1 VRSINHTAPDS
12 PEDEPTRATR
22 PDHGTVGVFQAP
34 QPVPARGTRP
44 AARPPDNLDIDS
56 PFLDLFGSEDE
67 SSPAEGA
74 AALPGAFTQPA
85 REPYRTDRRPYQP
98 PAVPVPDV
106 STPDDPFPGPV
117 TSAPSISTPAPS
129 GPVPSGTA
137 TSATAPSA
145 PVPSGTGA
153 SGTGASGTGA
163 SGTGGNG
170 TGGNGTGGNGP
181 DVSARAGAASD
192 EVFDED
198 EDDLLAV
205 LASTTP
211 LPNPLRSTPL
221 HRTTPPSSRPPH
233 VASPA
238 ERDVPGVVPLSGRPV
253 VSDSS
258 PSGDLSSGAAGVR
271 GGQRTTTGG
280 WPVVPS
286 AAAPPLA
293 DAPNQ
298 HRTPTAAPTP
308 APAARP
314 VPDDR
319 DTDQHA
325 QPSAQPSAP
334 PQAHPATSR
343 ARTTPDDQPSATNHT
358 LPAHPRP
365 TDPELTHPVAA
376 EPAFTR
382 QPTAH
387 PTAAQPVS
395 AQPVSA
401 QPVSAQPMSVQPVSA
416 QPGSAE
422 PMSPQTVWAHPVSA
436 QPTSAPPVQEQS
448 AAAQPVSGQTR
459 RGANDVPDATAGS
472 GPGRDQERPSQG
484 YGVHVPG
491 YGGYGQGNESA
502 QTVSAQPLIVP
513 PLQAPPPEGHLPQ
526 VAAGP
531 AAPLPLPAPGPTPAA
546 PNQGHGAPDPA
557 VPYPVPAPPAQAD
570 LDDAFL
576 GDLDLG
582 WPDTDEDEPQGS
594 AVRQRSGRS
603 DVAPTSFAVKGDEK
617 APGQGSGVLERAA
630 GVPLQEQDHD
640 DEKALATREDTRPA
654 RRRSAQPARRRRGEA
669 GEPEN
674 LPAVRKELKPPG
686 FKPHKLRFTDR
697 DPSVELEITE
707 IAGHLTFTP
716 GTVTAWYALPEV
728 RWAFRPDAEREAL
741 LSAISEQYAGLAGFR
756 LHLRRTTRPFP
767 ADEWA
772 RTIDKHTARPLPD
785 VVGGTSWS
793 DHLVAAQRHLLAVN
807 HAEGQTYLGVTF
819 ARRSIGDTFAERVM
833 RLFGKG
839 TSDSERRKLGR
850 TVEQF
855 DEVLNAF
862 GMRGRRVTPQ
872 ELEWLLFRS
881 VALCMAPPGPLS
893 PVSNGQWERGDLLA
907 LTEQVERYRSPY
919 GSTVKLV
926 NRMTGEERH
935 VAVLTVGRMEPLEI
949 PERHEP
955 WMHFHER
962 LPWPMELSSRVD
974 ILGSTHSFKNLEHRL
989 RMIRSQQ
996 LDYAEHG
1003 IDAPPELERL
1013 AKRALVIGDE
1023 MTTGLP
1029 VESARAHGWHRLAVG
1044 GRTREECLE
1053 RARRLIQLYAR
1064 ELRISLQ
1071 HAKNQDQLARE
1082 FIPGE
1087 PIANTGY
1094 VRRMPV
1100 KLLAAALP
1108 QAASTVGDRRGD
1120 LIGRTAGTCRRPVFL
1135 DLHFPMEVRE
1145 RSGLSVFVA
1154 EPGGGKS
1161 TLMGALGYL
1170 NARRGV
1176 QVTLLDPSG
1185 PLARL
1190 CQMPELRP
1198 HSRVLNLTGSEQGT
1212 LAPYSLIPTPV
1223 RSEFATGPTG
1233 DREYEIAVSNSRAER
1248 RMLVQDICSMLIP
1261 AQVAREASTATLL
1274 RHAVRGVPAEETST
1288 LDDVVTFLQGLD
1300 SDGQELANLLLD
1312 TAEMP
1317 LALLFFGR
1325 PPSHLLS
1332 ADSALTV
1339 ITMAG
1344 LRLPD
1349 MKIEREYWS
1358 AEESLAL
1365 PMLHT
1370 AHRLAVRRCYG
1381 GSMSARKMVGLDE
1394 AHFMEGWRS
1403 GRSFLV
1409 RLARDSR
1416 KWNLA
1421 ALVASQNPK
1430 DILGLDVQNLVS
1442 TVFVGRIAEDQEI
1455 ASEALRLLRVPVND
1469 GYEATLASLS
1479 QADTSSSTRLGFR
1492 EFVMR
1497 DVDGRVQKVRV
1508 DVSYVD
1514 GLLEH
1519 LDTTP
1524 GAPLPSAAALPA
1536 AAAAIPLP
1544 SSGREG

>member
-1 VRSINHTAPDS
+1 MTASPPPGHSRADMSRQGRNGNPPRSIDYSSEESIEQVAG
-12 PEDEPTRATR
+12 PE
-22 PDHGTVGVFQAP
+22 HGAVAVFQNP
-34 QPVPARGTRP
+34 QPVRPRAAGTP
-44 AARPPDNLDIDS
+44 QPVDPLDIDS
-56 PFLDLFGSEDE
+56 PFLDLFG
-67 SSPAEGA
+67 G
-74 AALPGAFTQPA
+74 
-85 REPYRTDRRPYQP
+85 
-98 PAVPVPDV
+98 
-106 STPDDPFPGPV
+106 
-117 TSAPSISTPAPS
+117 
-129 GPVPSGTA
+129 
-137 TSATAPSA
+137 
-145 PVPSGTGA
+145 
-153 SGTGASGTGA
+153 
-163 SGTGGNG
+163 
-170 TGGNGTGGNGP
+170 
-181 DVSARAGAASD
+181 
-192 EVFDED
+192 
-198 EDDLLAV
+198 
-205 LASTTP
+205 
-211 LPNPLRSTPL
+211 
-221 HRTTPPSSRPPH
+221 
-233 VASPA
+233 
-238 ERDVPGVVPLSGRPV
+238 
-253 VSDSS
+253 
-258 PSGDLSSGAAGVR
+258 
-271 GGQRTTTGG
+271 
-280 WPVVPS
+280 
-286 AAAPPLA
+286 
-293 DAPNQ
+293 
-298 HRTPTAAPTP
+298 
-308 APAARP
+308 
-314 VPDDR
+314 
-319 DTDQHA
+319 
-325 QPSAQPSAP
+325 AP
-334 PQAHPATSR
+334 PQAPPPAEEQTPPP
-343 ARTTPDDQPSATNHT
+343 PDDPDADFDFGFDFEGEDARRSVSPAAPRSAPPTS
-358 LPAHPRP
+358 PAAPRSAPP
-365 TDPELTHPVAA
+365 TSPAA
-376 EPAFTR
+376 PRSAPPAS
-382 QPTAH
+382 P
-387 PTAAQPVS
+387 AAPRSVSPAPVS
-395 AQPVSA
+395 AAPVS
-401 QPVSAQPMSVQPVSA
+401 PPMPA
-416 QPGSAE
+416 PDTRITE
-422 PMSPQTVWAHPVSA
+422 PIPARPA
-436 QPTSAPPVQEQS
+436 PAPTFD
-448 AAAQPVSGQTR
+448 AAAVSGPATPPAPETAPGVYAVNGAGAYPAVEQEPATR
-459 RGANDVPDATAGS
+459 
-472 GPGRDQERPSQG
+472 
-484 YGVHVPG
+484 
-491 YGGYGQGNESA
+491 
-502 QTVSAQPLIVP
+502 
-513 PLQAPPPEGHLPQ
+513 PEPHTEL
-526 VAAGP
+526 
-531 AAPLPLPAPGPTPAA
+531 APLP
-546 PNQGHGAPDPA
+546 
-557 VPYPVPAPPAQAD
+557 
-570 LDDAFL
+570 
-576 GDLDLG
+576 
-582 WPDTDEDEPQGS
+582 
-594 AVRQRSGRS
+594 
-603 DVAPTSFAVKGDEK
+603 EK
-617 APGQGSGVLERAA
+617 A
-630 GVPLQEQDHD
+630 
-640 DEKALATREDTRPA
+640 PA
-654 RRRSAQPARRRRGEA
+654 RRREKAPKRKRDRAEVPATRA
-669 GEPEN
+669 PKDVK
-674 LPAVRKELKPPG
+674 PAP
-686 FKPHKLRFTDR
+686 LRPNKIKFSDR
-697 DPSVELEITE
+697 DPALELAISE
-707 IAGHLTFTP
+707 IAGHLTFTQS
-716 GTVTAWYALPEV
+716 TVTAWYSLPEV

-756 LHLRRTTRPFP
+756 LHLRRTNRPFP

-772 RTIDKHTARPLPD
+772 RTVDSFTAKPLPD
-785 VVGGTSWS
+785 VAGATSWS
-793 DHLVAAQRHLLAVN
+793 DHLVAAQRHLLSVN

-819 ARRSIGDTFAERVM
+819 ARRSLGDTFAERVL
-833 RLFGKG
+833 RVFGKG
-839 TSDSERRKLGR
+839 TSDGERRKLGR

-893 PVSNGQWERGDLLA
+893 PVSHGHWEAGDLLA
-907 LTEQVERYRSPY
+907 LTEHVERYRTPY

-935 VAVLTVGRMEPLEI
+935 VAVLSVGRMEPLEI
-949 PERHEP
+949 PEKHEP

-962 LPWPMELSSRVD
+962 LPWPMELSSRID
-974 ILGSTHSFKNLEHRL
+974 ILGSTSSFKNLEHRL

-1029 VESARAHGWHRLAVG
+1029 VESARAHGWHRIAVG

-1053 RARRLIQLYAR
+1053 RARRLIQLYSR

-1071 HAKNQDQLARE
+1071 HPKNQDQLARE

-1145 RSGLSVFVA
+1145 RSGLGVFVA

-1198 HSRVLNLTGSEQGT
+1198 YSRVLNLTGSEQGT
-1212 LAPYSLIPTPV
+1212 LAPYALIPTPV
-1223 RSEFATGPTG
+1223 RTEFTAGPAG
-1233 DREYEIAVSNSRAER
+1233 DREYEIAVSNARAER
-1248 RMLVQDICSMLIP
+1248 RMLVQDICSMLVP
-1261 AQVAREASTATLL
+1261 PQVAKEASTATLL
-1274 RHAVRGVPAEETST
+1274 RHAVRQVPAEETST
-1288 LDDVVTFLQGLD
+1288 LDDVVATLQGLD
-1300 SDGQELANLLLD
+1300 DDEGKELANLLLD

-1325 PPSHLLS
+1325 PPEHLLG

-1349 MKIEREYWS
+1349 LKIEREYWS

-1381 GSMSARKMVGLDE
+1381 GSMSSRKMVGLDE

-1421 ALVASQNPK
+1421 ALVASQNPR

-1455 ASEALRLLRVPVND
+1455 ASEALRLLRVPVHD

-1479 QADTSSSTRLGFR
+1479 QADTSSSARLGFR

-1524 GAPLPSAAALPA
+1524 GARTAPPA
-1536 AAAAIPLP
+1536 VPTL
-1544 SSGREG
+1544 SDLEV

>member
-1 VRSINHTAPDS
+1 MTSGNPSQGHPRGGESSPGRQSNGVRSDNYSSPDSLDEVEELVTAPG
-12 PEDEPTRATR
+12 
-22 PDHGTVGVFQAP
+22 HGGVGVFQAP
-34 QPVPARGTRP
+34 NAVRSHGAPVDTT
-44 AARPPDNLDIDS
+44 LDIDS
-56 PFLDLFGSEDE
+56 PFLDLFGGTS
-67 SSPAEGA
+67 
-74 AALPGAFTQPA
+74 TPA
-85 REPYRTDRRPYQP
+85 RPIPATRPSDLPANPEETNGRRANGSGGSNGSRAVPLPAAPIAEPPVAEP
-98 PAVPVPDV
+98 PAADGWQGAPFTRAPAGPEPDYFPEPAAV
-106 STPDDPFPGPV
+106 PDDPDADDWSEYDEWPPK
-117 TSAPSISTPAPS
+117 
-129 GPVPSGTA
+129 
-137 TSATAPSA
+137 
-145 PVPSGTGA
+145 
-153 SGTGASGTGA
+153 
-163 SGTGGNG
+163 
-170 TGGNGTGGNGP
+170 
-181 DVSARAGAASD
+181 AAQ
-192 EVFDED
+192 
-198 EDDLLAV
+198 
-205 LASTTP
+205 P
-211 LPNPLRSTPL
+211 
-221 HRTTPPSSRPPH
+221 
-233 VASPA
+233 
-238 ERDVPGVVPLSGRPV
+238 
-253 VSDSS
+253 
-258 PSGDLSSGAAGVR
+258 
-271 GGQRTTTGG
+271 
-280 WPVVPS
+280 
-286 AAAPPLA
+286 
-293 DAPNQ
+293 
-298 HRTPTAAPTP
+298 APTP
-308 APAARP
+308 APAPALWQS
-314 VPDDR
+314 V
-319 DTDQHA
+319 A
-325 QPSAQPSAP
+325 AP
-334 PQAHPATSR
+334 AELPPA
-343 ARTTPDDQPSATNHT
+343 
-358 LPAHPRP
+358 
-365 TDPELTHPVAA
+365 PEPVAA
-376 EPAFTR
+376 A
-382 QPTAH
+382 
-387 PTAAQPVS
+387 
-395 AQPVSA
+395 
-401 QPVSAQPMSVQPVSA
+401 
-416 QPGSAE
+416 
-422 PMSPQTVWAHPVSA
+422 
-436 QPTSAPPVQEQS
+436 
-448 AAAQPVSGQTR
+448 
-459 RGANDVPDATAGS
+459 
-472 GPGRDQERPSQG
+472 
-484 YGVHVPG
+484 
-491 YGGYGQGNESA
+491 
-502 QTVSAQPLIVP
+502 L
-513 PLQAPPPEGHLPQ
+513 
-526 VAAGP
+526 
-531 AAPLPLPAPGPTPAA
+531 
-546 PNQGHGAPDPA
+546 
-557 VPYPVPAPPAQAD
+557 PVPVP
-570 LDDAFL
+570 
-576 GDLDLG
+576 
-582 WPDTDEDEPQGS
+582 
-594 AVRQRSGRS
+594 
-603 DVAPTSFAVKGDEK
+603 EK
-617 APGQGSGVLERAA
+617 APARRK
-630 GVPLQEQDHD
+630 
-640 DEKALATREDTRPA
+640 EKAPA
-654 RRRSAQPARRRRGEA
+654 RRDPSRGREPKAQKPVPLR
-669 GEPEN
+669 PQ
-674 LPAVRKELKPPG
+674 KLK
-686 FKPHKLRFTDR
+686 FNDR
-697 DPSVELEITE
+697 DPSIELAISE
-707 IAGHLTFTP
+707 IAGHLTFTQS
-716 GTVTAWYALPEV
+716 TVTAWYYLPEV

-772 RTIDKHTARPLPD
+772 RTVDSFTAKPLPD
-785 VVGGTSWS
+785 VHGGTSWS
-793 DHLVAAQRHLLAVN
+793 DHLVAAQRHLLSVN

-819 ARRSIGDTFAERVM
+819 ARRSLGDTFSERVL
-833 RLFGKG
+833 RAFGRG
-839 TSDSERRKLGR
+839 TSENERRKLGR

-881 VALCMAPPGPLS
+881 VALGMAPPGLLS
-893 PVSNGQWERGDLLA
+893 PVSNGHWETGDLLA
-907 LTEQVERYRSPY
+907 LTEQVERYRTPY

-935 VAVLTVGRMEPLEI
+935 VAVLSVGRMEPLEI
-949 PERHEP
+949 PEKHEP

-962 LPWPMELSSRVD
+962 LPWPMELSSRLD
-974 ILGSTHSFKNLEHRL
+974 ILGSNSSFKNLEHRL

-1029 VESARAHGWHRLAVG
+1029 TDSARAHGWHRIAVSG
-1044 GRTREECLE
+1044 ANREECLE
-1053 RARRLIQLYAR
+1053 RARRLIQLYSR

-1071 HAKNQDQLARE
+1071 HPKNQDQLARE

-1145 RSGLSVFVA
+1145 RSGLGVFVA

-1190 CQMPELRP
+1190 CSMPELKP
-1198 HSRVLNLTGSEQGT
+1198 YSRVINLTGSEQGT
-1212 LAPYSLIPTPV
+1212 LAPYALIPTPV
-1223 RSEFATGPTG
+1223 RSEFSTGAPG
-1233 DREYEIAVSNSRAER
+1233 DREYEIAVSNARAER
-1248 RMLVQDICSMLIP
+1248 RMLVQDICSMLVP
-1261 AQVAREASTATLL
+1261 PQVAKEASTATLL
-1274 RHAVRGVPAEETST
+1274 RHAVRQVPAEETST
-1288 LDDVVTFLQGLD
+1288 LDDVVTTLQQLD
-1300 SDGQELANLLLD
+1300 NDEGRELANLLLD

-1325 PPSHLLS
+1325 PPAHLLG
-1332 ADSALTV
+1332 ADAALTV

-1349 MKIEREYWS
+1349 LKIEREYWS

-1381 GSMSARKMVGLDE
+1381 GSMSSRKMVGLDE

-1421 ALVASQNPK
+1421 AMVASQNPR

-1455 ASEALRLLRVPVND
+1455 ASEALRLLRVPVHD

-1479 QADTSSSTRLGFR
+1479 QVDTSSQHRLGFR

-1524 GAPLPSAAALPA
+1524 GAAQPTVVPLPSDL
-1536 AAAAIPLP
+1536 
-1544 SSGREG
+1544 EV

>member
-1 VRSINHTAPDS
+1 MTAS
-12 PEDEPTRATR
+12 PPPGHSRADATITGRQSNGAR
-22 PDHGTVGVFQAP
+22 PDNYSPDESLEQVPGPGHGAVAVFQVP
-34 QPVPARGTRP
+34 QPVRPRTNGT
-44 AARPPDNLDIDS
+44 PPVDPMDIDS
-56 PFLDLFGSEDE
+56 PFLDLFGGAPAANPVPKPAPPVDDPDADFDFGFDFDGADE
-67 SSPAEGA
+67 RRQASAPPATAEVEPEAPAEVPPPGPESLVA
-74 AALPGAFTQPA
+74 PPPPVPPPGDPRPGARPA
-85 REPYRTDRRPYQP
+85 D
-98 PAVPVPDV
+98 
-106 STPDDPFPGPV
+106 
-117 TSAPSISTPAPS
+117 
-129 GPVPSGTA
+129 
-137 TSATAPSA
+137 A
-145 PVPSGTGA
+145 PVSPFMRAPVGPQADFYDEREAPESDFDDWPEEARPGA
-153 SGTGASGTGA
+153 M
-163 SGTGGNG
+163 
-170 TGGNGTGGNGP
+170 
-181 DVSARAGAASD
+181 
-192 EVFDED
+192 
-198 EDDLLAV
+198 
-205 LASTTP
+205 
-211 LPNPLRSTPL
+211 
-221 HRTTPPSSRPPH
+221 
-233 VASPA
+233 
-238 ERDVPGVVPLSGRPV
+238 PV
-253 VSDSS
+253 V
-258 PSGDLSSGAAGVR
+258 
-271 GGQRTTTGG
+271 
-280 WPVVPS
+280 
-286 AAAPPLA
+286 AAAPV
-293 DAPNQ
+293 AP
-298 HRTPTAAPTP
+298 RPDP
-308 APAARP
+308 APALP
-314 VPDDR
+314 VQ
-319 DTDQHA
+319 T
-325 QPSAQPSAP
+325 P
-334 PQAHPATSR
+334 PLWQT
-343 ARTTPDDQPSATNHT
+343 
-358 LPAHPRP
+358 
-365 TDPELTHPVAA
+365 VAA
-376 EPAFTR
+376 PGVTPVRPAEPY
-382 QPTAH
+382 
-387 PTAAQPVS
+387 AAI
-395 AQPVSA
+395 A
-401 QPVSAQPMSVQPVSA
+401 
-416 QPGSAE
+416 PGS
-422 PMSPQTVWAHPVSA
+422 
-436 QPTSAPPVQEQS
+436 
-448 AAAQPVSGQTR
+448 
-459 RGANDVPDATAGS
+459 DVRAD
-472 GPGRDQERPSQG
+472 
-484 YGVHVPG
+484 
-491 YGGYGQGNESA
+491 
-502 QTVSAQPLIVP
+502 
-513 PLQAPPPEGHLPQ
+513 
-526 VAAGP
+526 
-531 AAPLPLPAPGPTPAA
+531 LPAPMP
-546 PNQGHGAPDPA
+546 
-557 VPYPVPAPPAQAD
+557 
-570 LDDAFL
+570 
-576 GDLDLG
+576 
-582 WPDTDEDEPQGS
+582 
-594 AVRQRSGRS
+594 
-603 DVAPTSFAVKGDEK
+603 EK
-617 APGQGSGVLERAA
+617 APA
-630 GVPLQEQDHD
+630 
-640 DEKALATREDTRPA
+640 K
-654 RRRSAQPARRRRGEA
+654 RRGRKNKDRD
-669 GEPEN
+669 EPAN
-674 LPAVRKELKPPG
+674 LPAVRPKAAPLR
-686 FKPHKLRFTDR
+686 PHKLKFSDR
-697 DPSVELEITE
+697 DPAIELEISE
-707 IAGHLTFTP
+707 IAGHLTFTQ
-716 GTVTAWYALPEV
+716 GTVTAWYSLPEV

-756 LHLRRTTRPFP
+756 LHLRRTNRPFP

-772 RTIDKHTARPLPD
+772 RTVDSHTARPLPD
-785 VVGGTSWS
+785 VSGATSWS
-793 DHLVAAQRHLLAVN
+793 DHLVAAQRHLLSVN

-819 ARRSIGDTFAERVM
+819 ARRSLGDTFSERILRM
-833 RLFGKG
+833 FGKG

-862 GMRGRRVTPQ
+862 GMRGRRVTPP

-893 PVSNGQWERGDLLA
+893 PISNGHWERGDLLA
-907 LTEQVERYRSPY
+907 LTEQVERYRTPY

-935 VAVLTVGRMEPLEI
+935 VAVLSVGRMEPLEI
-949 PERHEP
+949 PEKHEP

-962 LPWPMELSSRVD
+962 LPWPMELSSRID
-974 ILGSTHSFKNLEHRL
+974 ILGSNSSFKNLEHRL

-1029 VESARAHGWHRLAVG
+1029 VESARAHGWHRIAVG

-1053 RARRLIQLYAR
+1053 RARRLIQLYSR

-1071 HAKNQDQLARE
+1071 HPKNQDQLARE

-1108 QAASTVGDRRGD
+1108 QAASNVGDRRGD
-1120 LIGRTAGTCRRPVFL
+1120 LIGRTSGTCRRPVFL

-1145 RSGLSVFVA
+1145 RSGLGVLVA

-1190 CQMPELRP
+1190 CAMPELRP
-1198 HSRVLNLTGSEQGT
+1198 YSRVLNLTGSEQGT

-1223 RSEFATGPTG
+1223 RTEFPTGPAG
-1233 DREYEIAVSNSRAER
+1233 DREYEIAVSNARAER
-1248 RMLVQDICSMLIP
+1248 RMLVQDICSMLVP
-1261 AQVAREASTATLL
+1261 PQVAKEATTATLL
-1274 RHAVRGVPAEETST
+1274 RHAVRQVPAEETST
-1288 LDDVVTFLQGLD
+1288 LDDVVATLRTLD
-1300 SDGQELANLLLD
+1300 DNGAELANLLLD

-1325 PPSHLLS
+1325 PPEHLLG

-1349 MKIEREYWS
+1349 LKIEREYWS

-1421 ALVASQNPK
+1421 AFVASQNPR

-1455 ASEALRLLRVPVND
+1455 ASEALRLLRVPVHD

-1479 QADTSSSTRLGFR
+1479 QADATSSTRLGFR

-1514 GLLEH
+1514 GLLEY

-1524 GAPLPSAAALPA
+1524 TAAKAAPSAILPVTDLEA
-1536 AAAAIPLP
+1536 
-1544 SSGREG
+1544 

>member
-1 VRSINHTAPDS
+1 MTETPPPGPRRADSYSSPHASDIPDDLNSYDQELVTS
-12 PEDEPTRATR
+12 PG
-22 PDHGTVGVFQAP
+22 HGAVGVFQAP
-34 QPVPARGTRP
+34 QPVRPRGGP
-44 AARPPDNLDIDS
+44 AAPVDPTMDIDS
-56 PFLDLFGSEDE
+56 PFLDLFGGAPAPTSAA
-67 SSPAEGA
+67 PAEATDGDGDDDFDFGFEFDDRPASGA
-74 AALPGAFTQPA
+74 
-85 REPYRTDRRPYQP
+85 
-98 PAVPVPDV
+98 PV
-106 STPDDPFPGPV
+106 S
-117 TSAPSISTPAPS
+117 
-129 GPVPSGTA
+129 
-137 TSATAPSA
+137 SA
-145 PVPSGTGA
+145 PVSSAP
-153 SGTGASGTGA
+153 
-163 SGTGGNG
+163 
-170 TGGNGTGGNGP
+170 
-181 DVSARAGAASD
+181 VSAAPVSSAP
-192 EVFDED
+192 
-198 EDDLLAV
+198 AV
-205 LASTTP
+205 S
-211 LPNPLRSTPL
+211 
-221 HRTTPPSSRPPH
+221 
-233 VASPA
+233 V
-238 ERDVPGVVPLSGRPV
+238 E
-253 VSDSS
+253 
-258 PSGDLSSGAAGVR
+258 
-271 GGQRTTTGG
+271 
-280 WPVVPS
+280 PVVPTPVNDPP
-286 AAAPPLA
+286 AAPE
-293 DAPNQ
+293 
-298 HRTPTAAPTP
+298 
-308 APAARP
+308 P
-314 VPDDR
+314 VNG
-319 DTDQHA
+319 A
-325 QPSAQPSAP
+325 S
-334 PQAHPATSR
+334 
-343 ARTTPDDQPSATNHT
+343 
-358 LPAHPRP
+358 
-365 TDPELTHPVAA
+365 PVA
-376 EPAFTR
+376 
-382 QPTAH
+382 
-387 PTAAQPVS
+387 PVS
-395 AQPVSA
+395 AAPVSA
-401 QPVSAQPMSVQPVSA
+401 APDSPFTRAPVGPPADFF
-416 QPGSAE
+416 AE
-422 PMSPQTVWAHPVSA
+422 PGERAPDYLDPDYLDSDYEDWPEEVRPGTPGPAA
-436 QPTSAPPVQEQS
+436 AATSAPPATE
-448 AAAQPVSGQTR
+448 PVSAPPVST
-459 RGANDVPDATAGS
+459 P
-472 GPGRDQERPSQG
+472 PLW
-484 YGVHVPG
+484 
-491 YGGYGQGNESA
+491 
-502 QTVSAQPLIVP
+502 QTV
-513 PLQAPPPEGHLPQ
+513 
-526 VAAGP
+526 
-531 AAPLPLPAPGPTPAA
+531 AAPGVPSSRNGQPAPGVTALPAA
-546 PNQGHGAPDPA
+546 TSAPVRGYD
-557 VPYPVPAPPAQAD
+557 PPAIAEPDAPAD
-570 LDDAFL
+570 LPATM
-576 GDLDLG
+576 
-582 WPDTDEDEPQGS
+582 PEN
-594 AVRQRSGRS
+594 
-603 DVAPTSFAVKGDEK
+603 APARFPEK
-617 APGQGSGVLERAA
+617 AP
-630 GVPLQEQDHD
+630 
-640 DEKALATREDTRPA
+640 A
-654 RRRSAQPARRRRGEA
+654 RRSRRKNK
-669 GEPEN
+669 EPDN
-674 LPAVRKELKPPG
+674 LPAVRSKKDVKPAPLR
-686 FKPHKLRFTDR
+686 PHKLKFSDR
-697 DPSVELEITE
+697 DPAIELEISE
-707 IAGHLTFTP
+707 IAGHLTFTQS
-716 GTVTAWYALPEV
+716 TVTAWYSLPEV

-756 LHLRRTTRPFP
+756 LHLRRTNRPFP

-772 RTIDKHTARPLPD
+772 RTVDSFTAKPLPD
-785 VVGGTSWS
+785 VPGATSWS
-793 DHLVAAQRHLLAVN
+793 DHLVAAQRHLLSVN
-807 HAEGQTYLGVTF
+807 HAEGQTFLGVTF
-819 ARRSIGDTFAERVM
+819 ARRSLGDTFSERILRM
-833 RLFGKG
+833 FGKG
-839 TSDSERRKLGR
+839 TSDGERRKLGR

-893 PVSNGQWERGDLLA
+893 PVTNGQWDNGDLLA
-907 LTEQVERYRSPY
+907 LTEQVERYRTPY

-935 VAVLTVGRMEPLEI
+935 VAVLSVGRMEPLEI
-949 PERHEP
+949 PEKHEP

-962 LPWPMELSSRVD
+962 LPWPMELSSRID
-974 ILGSTHSFKNLEHRL
+974 ILGSGSSFKNLEHRL

-1029 VESARAHGWHRLAVG
+1029 VESARAHGWHRIAVG

-1053 RARRLIQLYAR
+1053 RARRLIQLYSR

-1071 HAKNQDQLARE
+1071 HPKNQDQLARE

-1120 LIGRTAGTCRRPVFL
+1120 LIGRTSGTCRRPVFL

-1145 RSGLSVFVA
+1145 RSGLAVFVA

-1190 CQMPELRP
+1190 CSMPELRP
-1198 HSRVLNLTGSEQGT
+1198 YSRVLNLTGSEQGT
-1212 LAPYSLIPTPV
+1212 LAPYALIPTPV
-1223 RSEFATGPTG
+1223 RSEFATGPAG
-1233 DREYEIAVSNSRAER
+1233 DREFEISVSNARAER
-1248 RMLVQDICSMLIP
+1248 RMLVQDICSMLVP
-1261 AQVAREASTATLL
+1261 PQVAKESSTATLL
-1274 RHAVRGVPAEETST
+1274 RHAVRQVPAEETST
-1288 LDDVVTFLQGLD
+1288 LDDVVACLQGLD
-1300 SDGQELANLLLD
+1300 DDGKELANLLLD

-1317 LALLFFGR
+1317 LALLFFGS
-1325 PPSHLLS
+1325 PPPHLLN

-1381 GSMSARKMVGLDE
+1381 GSMSSRKMVGLDE

-1455 ASEALRLLRVPVND
+1455 ASEALRLLRVPVHD

-1479 QADTSSSTRLGFR
+1479 QVDTSSSNRLGFR

-1524 GAPLPSAAALPA
+1524 ATVKAAPA
-1536 AAAAIPLP
+1536 AIQQ
-1544 SSGREG
+1544 SSSDLEV